1 VVAPPGYR
9 AVRLL
14 PDSVLLRIDGREDVT
29 VRRFRRAVRL
39 LGGDPDSLTPGDRDR
54 FLDLVLEQRVLAA
67 HVTRHPQAWIAI
79 DSVRFQ
85 AERDQVLL
93 RAALS
98 DRFTAVEERRRGLG
112 QPDLDEQAMGV
123 AARESLLVELKPAWD
138 EPLLRRVGQAFAALP
153 QPTPEMRAKEQMAL
167 LGKVP
172 DVAPSDTA
180 RVLVRTPL
188 GGFTVAELLQDWRRL
203 NTIYHP
209 KVSDT
214 DAVRMLVANSL
225 FERTLRK
232 AAAEPALEQRSEVA
246 AVIADRVEYHS
257 VSSYLQTEVT
267 GKIPSDSLTLLRH
280 FQAHR
285 ADYDLPAR
293 SVLVMLMLGDRRS
306 ADSVARVFTVPGVAE
321 TLAFQ
326 AQRVGTNYTHV
337 VTAGSD
343 SALYARSLAV
353 GVGGVV
359 GPDSVVSGWRVFKVL
374 STDPRKP
381 QSFGA
386 VREQAKQ
393 AWFEAESERRIR
405 ALLDQLKRAARV
417 ERNDK
422 ALRAIVLAA
431 ARPRR

>member
-1 VVAPPGYR
+1 
-9 AVRLL
+9 
-14 PDSVLLRIDGREDVT
+14 
-29 VRRFRRAVRL
+29 
-39 LGGDPDSLTPGDRDR
+39 
-54 FLDLVLEQRVLAA
+54 
-67 HVTRHPQAWIAI
+67 
-79 DSVRFQ
+79 
-85 AERDQVLL
+85 
-93 RAALS
+93 
-98 DRFTAVEERRRGLG
+98 
-112 QPDLDEQAMGV
+112 
-123 AARESLLVELKPAWD
+123 
-138 EPLLRRVGQAFAALP
+138 
-153 QPTPEMRAKEQMAL
+153 
-167 LGKVP
+167 
-172 DVAPSDTA
+172 
-180 RVLVRTPL
+180 
-188 GGFTVAELLQDWRRL
+188 
-203 NTIYHP
+203 
-209 KVSDT
+209 
-214 DAVRMLVANSL
+214 MLVGNSL

-257 VSSYLQTEVT
+257 VSSYLQTEVV
-267 GKIPSDSLTLLRH
+267 GKIPSDSLTLMRH

-293 SVLVMLMLGDRRS
+293 SVLVMLMLADRRS

-337 VTAGSD
+337 VTAASD

-353 GVGGVV
+353 HVGGVA

-386 VREQAKQ
+386 VREQVKQ